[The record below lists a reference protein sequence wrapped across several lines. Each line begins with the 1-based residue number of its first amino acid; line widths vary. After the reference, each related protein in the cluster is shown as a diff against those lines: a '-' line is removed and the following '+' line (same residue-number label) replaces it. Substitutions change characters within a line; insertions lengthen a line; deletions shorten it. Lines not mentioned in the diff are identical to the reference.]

1 MTQSNAGTAKINPRS
16 SGFINNEVYRKH
28 TSERSLADEAGELQR
43 CMQLGVATEN
53 VSPIRLVDFD
63 SATNTLT
70 TERVHGDELFHTL
83 WNATYLLGRLRGHRL
98 NDPQTIFSRV
108 GELGQWLA
116 LYHRTSASHNADN
129 SKAAWLLHATER
141 KIRDIRQA
149 KLRPERLLNKIETR
163 CLPGLEKLNTQTF
176 LTDNGAFV
184 CRVHGDFIVY
194 NVLIDQNRQLHV
206 VDFGDTRVSGNYED
220 VARMYSSLYAI
231 ADTNRTRRRRLGHLP
246 SVFLNGY
253 GLSMQATETPYFKCN
268 MAYNYL
274 THLEGQHYMRDLL
287 SWNSNIEMSQIT
299 RAGMRWIK
307 RQL

>member
-1 MTQSNAGTAKINPRS
+1 MNQSNAGTAKINPRS

-63 SATNTLT
+63 AVTNTLT

-116 LYHRTSASHNADN
+116 LYHRTSASHDADN

-141 KIRDIRQA
+141 KIRDIRQE
-149 KLRPERLLNKIETR
+149 KLLPERLLNKIETR
-163 CLPGLEKLNTQTF
+163 FLPVLEKLNTRTF
-176 LTDNGAFV
+176 LAENGAFV

-194 NVLIDQNRQLHV
+194 NVLIDQNR
-206 VDFGDTRVSGNYED
+206 
-220 VARMYSSLYAI
+220 
-231 ADTNRTRRRRLGHLP
+231 P
-246 SVFLNGY
+246 S
-253 GLSMQATETPYFKCN
+253 AP
-268 MAYNYL
+268 
-274 THLEGQHYMRDLL
+274 R
-287 SWNSNIEMSQIT
+287 
-299 RAGMRWIK
+299 
-307 RQL
+307 